1 MFNFEDAQIEVS
13 KDEILAKISEYQLWK
28 FYCHNF
34 GEIDKSFLSELYV
47 DSKPSCRIYINDKN
61 VMCYK
66 DFGTGDHYNIF
77 GYIQAKYNCTFHECL
92 NIIAADFKIR
102 DIYPGLLPNTLIA
115 NDNVPRYPLPIP
127 RVKSKIEIVSQ
138 NYTAIDAKYWSQ
150 YAIPL
155 QLIEDYNVFSAKFA
169 YLHKGDKNVVFEY
182 RKSNP
187 IYAYRFVNDG
197 KYTYKLYFPY
207 ADKKYKW
214 LFSGGAANDIEG
226 HDQLELHAERL
237 ILTKSLKDCMAY
249 RLFGLNAISLQG
261 EANKLEPEL
270 TTKLLNRFGE
280 IIVNY
285 DNDDQGIKSAKGLVD
300 KYKFNNFVF
309 EEAKDLSDLIKL
321 KGIKYT
327 KGVLEQILKMKL
339 KMNSKY
345 E

>member
-34 GEIDKSFLSELYV
+34 QEIDKSFLSELYV

-66 DFGTGDHYNIF
+66 DFGTGDHYDIF
-77 GYIQAKYNCTFHECL
+77 GYIQAKYSCTFHECL

-102 DIYPGLLPNTLIA
+102 DIKVDIIPTMIAA
-115 NDNVPRYPLPIP
+115 NDNIPIINIP
-127 RVKSKIEIVSQ
+127 KVKSRIEIVSQ
-138 NYTAIDAKYWSQ
+138 NYTSIDANYWLQ
-150 YAIPL
+150 FGIPL

-182 RKSNP
+182 KRSNP
-187 IYAYRFVNDG
+187 IYAYRFTNDG

-226 HDQLELHAERL
+226 HDQLDLHGDIL
-237 ILTKSLKDCMAY
+237 ILTKSLKDCMAF
-249 RLFGLNAISLQG
+249 RLFNLNAISLQG
-261 EANKLEPEL
+261 EANKLEAGL
-270 TTKLLNRFGE
+270 VTKLLRRFDK

-300 KYKFNNFVF
+300 KYKFDNFVF
-309 EEAKDLSDLIKL
+309 DEAKDLSDLIKL
-321 KGIKYT
+321 KGIDYT
-327 KGVLEQILKMKL
+327 KEVLKNKLKMKL

-345 E
+345 EF